1 LEKSPTGTERTSNPT
16 TAGTVTVTVTVTDTI
31 PAATT
36 P

>member
-16 TAGTVTVTVTVTDTI
+16 TAGTVTVTVTDTI